1 MLNRTVHIIWR
12 IEEMMQA
19 LGLIGTIL
27 IACTI
32 GILLGAASIDLDRL
46 ARMTA
51 MLSWLTLIAFGTRA
65 VYQHKLP
72 AVTAIVGIGIAQGI
86 LYFMTDTDTSVLSIM
101 CDVMSIATV
110 IYLTKKRK

>member
-1 MLNRTVHIIWR
+1 MLNRTVHLIWR
-12 IEEMMQA
+12 IEEMMHG

-27 IACTI
+27 VACTA
-32 GILLGAASIDLDRL
+32 GILLGAASIDLERL

-65 VYQHKLP
+65 VYQHKMP
-72 AVTAIVGIGIAQGI
+72 TVTIIVGIGIAQGI
-86 LYFMTDTDTSVLSIM
+86 LYFMTDIDTYVLSIM
-101 CDVMSIATV
+101 CDIMTIATV